1 MNKKLIRQILIYAG
15 IVALFLLISY
25 CYVPQVFS
33 GKVVNQSDFSAWTGM
48 AHETSVHNAANPDD
62 KTLWTNSMFGG
73 MPNVTMYDDFSGDWT
88 KPLYKLLMS
97 GARPANFLFISLLG
111 AFLMMLAFGVSPLLA
126 VAGAI
131 AVTFC
136 SYNFQI
142 IQVGHNTKMQAIAFM
157 PWVLAG
163 LAFTYR
169 SALNA
174 ANDRRKWLSKAI
186 LGSVLF
192 ALALSFQVKANHP
205 QITYYLAIIIFIYA
219 IVLLVWVLA
228 RRRELAA
235 RFFTASALLLVIGCI
250 GIATNLNKLIPT
262 YEYTAYTMR
271 GGSELKSEGEE
282 GRSGLDLGYAT
293 AWSYGI
299 VETPNLMIPNFNGG
313 SSTEGFDTD
322 SKSAEVLK
330 KNGYDPRLAGYLT
343 QYHGPQPFTA
353 GPMYIGAISIFLF
366 ILGMVLYR
374 GKEKWWLLAATVL
387 AILLAWG
394 NHFMWFTKLWFDFA
408 PMYNKFRT
416 VSMALTILQVTVP
429 LLGIMVLD
437 RIMKEEYKGSAVTKG
452 VLIALGISAGFIVL
466 TTFIYYLTGTFFT
479 EGDLQMER
487 QLIGMGMEPSVAKQL
502 IENALPSDRTSLM
515 MKDALRSV
523 LLIAVMAMLIVW
535 VFRTKEPFALKGRTW
550 IVGAA
555 AVVLMFFDLGI
566 VGKRYLNKSHFVNK
580 KDFSGQFAERPA
592 DKAIKADGD
601 LDYRVLDISV
611 NTFNDAHQSYHH
623 KCIGGYSPAKL
634 QRYQDL
640 VERYI
645 TPEINTVIKTVNSA
659 STASEV
665 QQNLP
670 YLPVVSALNGKY
682 IIIQA
687 DVMPVVNPYAYGN
700 CWFVD
705 NAVRAASPDE
715 ELDLIGRTDL
725 RTTAIIGD
733 DFAQARE
740 EVASCPEGGDES
752 YIVMTHYAPNEL
764 RYACNLDRKR
774 AVIFS
779 EIYYPKGWK
788 VWLEP
793 AEKSGDVRNGHYV
806 PTDEAVTTELFRA
819 DWILRGAV
827 LPEGEYQLI
836 MRYEPDSYL
845 LGEKL
850 SRASSITLLLLL
862 LLSCGGLVFTSRKA

>member
-1 MNKKLIRQILIYAG
+1 
-15 IVALFLLISY
+15 
-25 CYVPQVFS
+25 
-33 GKVVNQSDFSAWTGM
+33 
-48 AHETSVHNAANPDD
+48 
-62 KTLWTNSMFGG
+62 
-73 MPNVTMYDDFSGDWT
+73 
-88 KPLYKLLMS
+88 
-97 GARPANFLFISLLG
+97 
-111 AFLMMLAFGVSPLLA
+111 
-126 VAGAI
+126 
-131 AVTFC
+131 
-136 SYNFQI
+136 
-142 IQVGHNTKMQAIAFM
+142 
-157 PWVLAG
+157 
-163 LAFTYR
+163 
-169 SALNA
+169 
-174 ANDRRKWLSKAI
+174 
-186 LGSVLF
+186 
-192 ALALSFQVKANHP
+192 
-205 QITYYLAIIIFIYA
+205 
-219 IVLLVWVLA
+219 
-228 RRRELAA
+228 
-235 RFFTASALLLVIGCI
+235 
-250 GIATNLNKLIPT
+250 
-262 YEYTAYTMR
+262 
-271 GGSELKSEGEE
+271 
-282 GRSGLDLGYAT
+282 
-293 AWSYGI
+293 
-299 VETPNLMIPNFNGG
+299 
-313 SSTEGFDTD
+313 
-322 SKSAEVLK
+322 
-330 KNGYDPRLAGYLT
+330 
-343 QYHGPQPFTA
+343 
-353 GPMYIGAISIFLF
+353 
-366 ILGMVLYR
+366 
-374 GKEKWWLLAATVL
+374 
-387 AILLAWG
+387 
-394 NHFMWFTKLWFDFA
+394 
-408 PMYNKFRT
+408 
-416 VSMALTILQVTVP
+416 MALTILQVTVP

-601 LDYRVLDISV
+601 IDYRVLDISV

-740 EVASCPEGGDES
+740 EVASCSEGGDES

-845 LGEKL
+845 LGERL